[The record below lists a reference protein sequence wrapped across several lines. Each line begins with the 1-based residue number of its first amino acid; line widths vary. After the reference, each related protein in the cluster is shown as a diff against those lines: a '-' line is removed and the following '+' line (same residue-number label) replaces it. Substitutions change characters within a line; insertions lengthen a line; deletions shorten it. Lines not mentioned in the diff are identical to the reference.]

1 MRPSIC
7 IYNQFP
13 AGAGTSWL
21 LLEQLCQS
29 PLHVPGASLSV
40 WLLGLR
46 APPAQDCLTPS
57 PQLSHLELS
66 TQGLI
71 LLLPA

>member
-40 WLLGLR
+40 WLFGLR
-46 APPAQDCLTPS
+46 VPPAQDCPTPY
-57 PQLSHLELS
+57 PWLSHLS
-66 TQGLI
+66 TQRLI